1 MRVLFLVLLL
11 VGASCSSSSQIAS
24 SSNEIVSTA
33 HSSKGRFV
41 WIADETDKPSPN
53 IPGIKAHA
61 VAGAAEQDTIIQNA
75 AKIIYNLPGVKDITP
90 FWAELL
96 VWGLIAIAVVGVVVI
111 AMQTGFPSLIGRF
124 IVRWFPKTRGDSA

>member
-1 MRVLFLVLLL
+1 
-11 VGASCSSSSQIAS
+11 
-24 SSNEIVSTA
+24 
-33 HSSKGRFV
+33 V

-61 VAGAAEQDTIIQNA
+61 EAGAAEQDTIIQNA

-111 AMQTGFPSLIGRF
+111 AMQTGVPSLIGRF
-124 IVRWFPKTRGDSA
+124 IVRWFPKSEHGAK